1 MLAPPNGGGYVIQA
15 DEAPPPLPDYDQPPM
30 PAPGYY
36 WTPGYW
42 AWNNVDY
49 YWVPGVWV
57 EPPQPGLLW
66 TPGYWAFVGGVY
78 AFRPGYW
85 GPRVGFYGGINYGF
99 GYSGRGYEGGRW
111 EGQRFFYNTAVN
123 NIGVMRVTNV
133 YNAPVVV
140 NNVTTINRVSFNG
153 GTGGV
158 VAAPTPQQ
166 LSAASEP
173 HIPPTPFQQ
182 NHVRAAS
189 VQPQQF
195 LNTNQGKPA
204 VAATPRPGAFNAK
217 EAVPAKAAGSRQ
229 PSRSP
234 YRTLSRRRR
243 MSPPRASRSR
253 RARSRPPPQQPLR
266 SSRRR
271 VRAGR
276 CAAEAGAAPK
286 PAPPPPPAPAPVAA
300 PPKPSG
306 AGAAPTPHPR
316 RSPRRRSRLPAPPAP
331 PRSPR
336 RRSPS
341 LRPGRRSPRRPR
353 PPRTEAR
360 AGADRRAA
368 EAAACATPPA
378 PIVAPRPQ
386 PAPPPPVV
394 QPRPQPPPPVA
405 APPPAAERRP
415 PPPPGK
421 QPPPCGRP
429 GEPAC
434 PK

>member
-1 MLAPPNGGGYVIQA
+1 MRLLRHAVLASLIGACVPVALVAPGFAQTCACPPTGAGSSGGGYAIQA
-15 DEAPPPLPDYDQPPM
+15 DQAPPPLPDYDQPPM

-99 GYSGRGYEGGRW
+99 GYTGRGYEGGRW
-111 EGQRFFYNTAVN
+111 EGQNFFYNTAVN
-123 NIGVMRVTNV
+123 NIGVARVTNV
-133 YNAPVVV
+133 YNSPVVV

-166 LSAASEP
+166 LSAASER
-173 HIPPTPFQQ
+173 HIPPTPLQQ

-204 VAATPRPGAFNAK
+204 VAATPRPSAFNTK
-217 EAVPAKAAGSRQ
+217 EAVPAKAAGS
-229 PSRSP
+229 
-234 YRTLSRRRR
+234 
-243 MSPPRASRSR
+243 PPAV
-253 RARSRPPPQQPLR
+253 PPPVAPNAQQKPP
-266 SSRRR
+266 
-271 VRAGR
+271 A
-276 CAAEAGAAPK
+276 AAPA
-286 PAPPPPPAPAPVAA
+286 PLVQPPPSPVAAPPKPPAAATAPAVQAPPAPVAA
-300 PPKPSG
+300 PPKPAPPPASV
-306 AGAAPTPHPR
+306 AAPPKPELAPKPTPAPPPPAPVVAPPKPTPAPVAAPTKPQP
-316 RSPRRRSRLPAPPAP
+316 PPPPAP
-331 PRSPR
+331 V
-336 RRSPS
+336 
-341 LRPGRRSPRRPR
+341 
-353 PPRTEAR
+353 
-360 AGADRRAA
+360 
-368 EAAACATPPA
+368 
-378 PIVAPRPQ
+378 VAPRPQ
-386 PAPPPPVV
+386 LVPPPQVV

-421 QPPPCGRP
+421 QLPLCGRP